1 MNLEKLA
8 AFRGEAWARRE
19 ISRASDDNKEG
30 ATRPW
35 PGKIAEA
42 RTLAGTLGRP
52 RLVEMLARIIQER
65 ASAAWAVVFNPERV
79 AKKDS

>member
-19 ISRASDDNKEG
+19 LRRASG
-30 ATRPW
+30 AGRPGMTLPW

-42 RTLAGTLGRP
+42 RTLAGELGRP
-52 RLVEMLARIIQER
+52 RLVEMLALIIQAR
-65 ASAAWAVVFNPERV
+65 ASAVWCVGLQ
-79 AKKDS
+79 S